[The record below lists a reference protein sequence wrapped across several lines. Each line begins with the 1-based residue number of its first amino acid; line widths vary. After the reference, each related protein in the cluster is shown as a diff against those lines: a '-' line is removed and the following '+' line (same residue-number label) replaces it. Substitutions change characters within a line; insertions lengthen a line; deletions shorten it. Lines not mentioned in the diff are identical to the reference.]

1 MKENKMIAEGSG
13 KDFVGQRTVPRSPRS
28 IRFSDSEWDRIDK
41 LAIEQEISS
50 SELVR
55 ETVVGMID
63 GKFPAWSDANASALP
78 AGIQTLIEKT
88 YRGVYVLATLKRDKL
103 YREERHEELNAVHE
117 AARSTQEAIM
127 ESASDS

>member
-1 MKENKMIAEGSG
+1 MIAEGSG

-50 SELVR
+50 SEFVR

-63 GKFPAWSDANASALP
+63 GKFPAWFDATASALP
-78 AGIQTLIEKT
+78 AGTQTLIEKIYRAT
-88 YRGVYVLATLKRDKL
+88 YMLVTLKRDEM
-103 YREERHEELNAVHE
+103 YREERHDEMDAVHE
-117 AARSTQEAIM
+117 AAKITQEEII